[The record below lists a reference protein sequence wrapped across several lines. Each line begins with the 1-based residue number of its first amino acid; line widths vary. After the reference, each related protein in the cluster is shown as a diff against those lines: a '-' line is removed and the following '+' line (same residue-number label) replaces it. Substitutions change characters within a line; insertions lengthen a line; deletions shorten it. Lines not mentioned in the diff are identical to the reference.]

1 MDDKDDSLAVKPP
14 ATDAAKPREERERT
28 PPRPKERAAA
38 RPARS
43 VEPDRRRGGG
53 LIPWLLTVALAFFLI
68 GMVANPWFERE
79 VRSRLPWVEQS
90 ADLGAVSARLDRQAG
105 EIEQLGTRVAA
116 LEQRPQA
123 LGDPGMVPPPTG
135 SQTTAEGTPPA
146 LNDPVLPQIA
156 STQATDR
163 LARLDARVD
172 SIDRQQTGLSNRVD
186 NLSAEV
192 AGLTVRVEDTR
203 GEAEGRIA
211 AAERLAGNARA
222 VLLLGRARSAFET
235 GEPLGSLEPALQA
248 ALGPEASDEIE
259 RLAAGMRTLVRPQVL
274 ERRFARLAP
283 ALQNAA
289 EDEAAGGF
297 WNRLTA
303 SFADIFTIR
312 RSGVEADREDER
324 TLVARIDDALNEN
337 DIAGAAALFGR
348 LPEDVRRLGARWWL
362 DAANYARTEAVLET
376 LEARTIGLDAVP
388 RPPVPTTGTTI
399 PPASGTVPAE
409 PPPAS
414 PRGPATPL

>member
-1 MDDKDDSLAVKPP
+1 M
-14 ATDAAKPREERERT
+14 
-28 PPRPKERAAA
+28 
-38 RPARS
+38 
-43 VEPDRRRGGG
+43 
-53 LIPWLLTVALAFFLI
+53 
-68 GMVANPWFERE
+68 
-79 VRSRLPWVEQS
+79 
-90 ADLGAVSARLDRQAG
+90 GAVSARLDRQAG
-105 EIEQLGTRVAA
+105 ELEQLGTRVAA

-123 LGDPGMVPPPTG
+123 LADTGMVPPAGSPTG
-135 SQTTAEGTPPA
+135 SRPAADGTPPA

-156 STQATDR
+156 ATQATDR

-172 SIDRQQTGLSNRVD
+172 AVDRQQTNLSGRVD

-235 GEPLGSLEPALQA
+235 GEPLGTLEPALQA
-248 ALGPEASDEIE
+248 ALGPEAGEEVE

-289 EDEAAGGF
+289 EDRAAGGF

-312 RSGVEADREDER
+312 RSGAEADREDEG
-324 TLVARIDDALNEN
+324 TLVARIDGALDQG

-376 LEARTIGLDAVP
+376 LEARTIGLDASP
-388 RPPVPTTGTTI
+388 RPPAAPGTTN
-399 PPASGTVPAE
+399 PPTGSTAPAE
-409 PPPAS
+409 TAPSPR